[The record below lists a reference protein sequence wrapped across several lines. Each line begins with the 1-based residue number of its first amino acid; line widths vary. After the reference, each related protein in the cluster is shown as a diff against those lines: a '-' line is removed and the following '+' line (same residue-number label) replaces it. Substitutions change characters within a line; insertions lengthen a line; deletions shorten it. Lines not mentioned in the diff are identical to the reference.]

1 MSNLSSPVTSTREQL
16 LHEASR
22 MLLKKGLSG
31 FSLQELATSLNLKKA
46 SLFHHFSSKG
56 ALALELYRFYQRS
69 FTEWVRRH
77 EALSPEKQILA
88 YADELT
94 RWICEKQRVCPVGA
108 LSLEWQQV
116 PKDLQEEILKLHE
129 LQKTWLTHLF
139 RQIQKTQGLSLPVKD
154 AVLGTMGLLQGSIQ
168 LARLNNDPTLVRK
181 NLKSYLKSIRKNS

>member
-1 MSNLSSPVTSTREQL
+1 MSTASLNSPSTKEQL

-31 FSLQELATSLNLKKA
+31 FSLQELASSLNLKKA
-46 SLFHHFSSKG
+46 SLFHHFPSKG
-56 ALALELYRFYQRS
+56 ALALELYRFYQES
-69 FTEWVRRH
+69 FNSWVRAH
-77 EALSPEKQILA
+77 EKLAPEKQILA

-116 PKDLQEEILKLHE
+116 PEELQREILRLHE
-129 LQKTWLTHLF
+129 LQKVWLSRMFTEI
-139 RQIQKTQGLSLPVKD
+139 RKTSGLSLPLKD

-168 LARLNNDPTLVRK
+168 LARLNNDPALVRQ
-181 NLKSYLKSIRKNS
+181 NLKSYLRTIRKSS

>member
-1 MSNLSSPVTSTREQL
+1 MSTDSSIPISTKEQL

-22 MLLKKGLSG
+22 MLLRKGLSG

-46 SLFHHFSSKG
+46 SLFHHFPSKG

-69 FTEWVRRH
+69 FSDWVLSH
-77 EALSPEKQILA
+77 EHLAPEKQILA
-88 YADELT
+88 YAEELT

-116 PKDLQEEILKLHE
+116 PSDLQKEILILHE
-129 LQKTWLTHLF
+129 LQKEWLSRMF
-139 RQIQKTQGLSLPVKD
+139 REMKKTSGLSLPLKD

-168 LARLNNDPTLVRK
+168 LARLNNEPNLVRN
-181 NLKSYLKSIRKNS
+181 NLKSYLKTIRKQA